1 MTTQT
6 FKLKIVLTG
15 GGTAGHVMPHL
26 ALLPEMKKRSWHVF
40 YIGTSRIEKHLIS
53 ECSIPFYTICAGKL
67 RRYFSIENFLDLF
80 KCGVGFF
87 QSLYYLLRLKPDLV
101 FSKGGY
107 VSVPVCLAAKV
118 LGIPVATHESD
129 VTPGLANKIIIKVA
143 HKIFYSFPQSKKYL
157 PKDAFYIPLPV
168 RAELFQGSKDR
179 ALKLCDFKNED
190 LRPVVL
196 IIGGSQG
203 ASRLNQIFLS
213 SQEKFLKIFRVIH
226 LTGKGKQ
233 TGLKVPSSYYEIEYA
248 GEELK
253 DFLALADLVVSR
265 AGANSIFE
273 FQALN
278 KPMVLI
284 PLSQGSRGDQVVNAK
299 AFEEK
304 GLALVLAEKDLTSE
318 SLLFTCEE
326 ALQVLEIFS
335 EVSALEASQEA
346 LKNRNTFLD
355 QLAGVCVK
363 LRQIG

>member
-1 MTTQT
+1 MTSQSL
-6 FKLKIVLTG
+6 KLKIVLTG

-26 ALLPEMKKRSWHVF
+26 ALLPEMKKRSWHVL

-53 ECSIPFYTICAGKL
+53 GHGVPFYTISAGKL
-67 RRYFSIENFLDLF
+67 RRYFSLENFLDLF
-80 KCGVGFF
+80 KCGIGFF

-107 VSVPVCLAAKV
+107 VSVPVCLAAKM
-118 LGIPVATHESD
+118 LRIPVATHESD
-129 VTPGLANKIIIKVA
+129 VTPGLANRIITRVA
-143 HKIFYSFPQSKKYL
+143 HKIFYSFPQSKNYL
-157 PKDAFYIPLPV
+157 PQNAFYIPLPV
-168 RAELFQGSKDR
+168 RAELFQGSKDL
-179 ALKLCDFKNED
+179 ALKLCGFRSED
-190 LRPVVL
+190 PRPVVL
-196 IIGGSQG
+196 IMGGSQG
-203 ASRLNQIFLS
+203 ASRLNQAFLS
-213 SQEKFLKIFRVIH
+213 SKEKFLKVFRVIH
-226 LTGKGKQ
+226 LTGKDKQ
-233 TGLKVPSSYYEIEYA
+233 TGLKVPNSYYEKEYA
-248 GEELK
+248 AEELK

-278 KPMVLI
+278 KPMVLV

-335 EVSALEASQEA
+335 DVSSVEPSQEA
-346 LKNRNTFLD
+346 LTNRNIFLD
-355 QLAGVCVK
+355 QLEGICVK
-363 LRQIG
+363 SSQVV